1 MPTRDREKNPLA
13 VGDVV
18 TMAMDN
24 GAGEGVLWRVYKI
37 TGHDYVH
44 LEALWTVTGPSV
56 LRPKKVHW
64 RNVDVPDVLHLC
76 TARAQLDTIIQEL
89 VKRKS
94 GTPYAPQDCCG
105 TCGYDVDE
113 CRCKR

>member
-1 MPTRDREKNPLA
+1 MPLRDREKNPLA

-18 TMAMDN
+18 TMAMQN

-44 LEALWTVTGPSV
+44 LEAFWAVTGPSV

-64 RNVDVPDVLHLC
+64 RSVDVPSVVDLC
-76 TARAQLDTIIQEL
+76 TQRAQLDNIIQDM
-89 VKRKS
+89 VRRKS
-94 GTPYAPQDCCG
+94 G
-105 TCGYDVDE
+105 E
-113 CRCKR
+113 E